1 MNAITERSWK
11 WMALLCFAV
20 ALIVM
25 AILWMRGLYNTKL
38 PDLLPQIMPQGSVV
52 ESARA
57 ALLRVQRDS
66 SLVTA
71 RAFVQV
77 VVRKRDEQ
85 WYGNAEVIRIVPTTI
100 HYAVDL
106 GDIDYTELEYD
117 SQAQVLYVPLPDVKV
132 QSIEPDMSKAEIIR
146 NLDML
151 RTESITGNK
160 LEEDTEKMVRPAVEE
175 MAKSPEI
182 VRTAKEQAILTVRQF
197 LESALGVTG
206 KQVRVLPYFKS
217 EGKPSSVEKN

>member
-1 MNAITERSWK
+1 MNATNDRPLK
-11 WMALLCFAV
+11 WVALLSFAV

-25 AILWMRGLYNTKL
+25 AVIWMKGFYNYKL
-38 PDLLPQIMPQGSVV
+38 PDLLPRVMPEGSVV

-57 ALLRVQRDS
+57 ALLRVERDS
-66 SLVTA
+66 SLITA

-106 GDIDYTELEYD
+106 GDIDFTQLEYE

-146 NLDML
+146 NLDLL

-160 LEEDTEKMVRPAVEE
+160 LEEDTEKMVKPAVEE

-182 VRTAKEQAILTVRQF
+182 VRTAKEQALFTIKQF
-197 LESALGVTG
+197 LEPALSATG
-206 KQVRVLPYFKS
+206 RQVRVRPYFKS
-217 EGKPSSVEKN
+217 EGKPLSGEKN